1 MHDGDR
7 DAASHARAMRAPRE
21 RDAFATALCV
31 IVAFR
36 ALGAIVNATTFD
48 CDEAFNYWE
57 PLHALTHGHG
67 LQTWEHGSAY
77 ALRSYA
83 YLFLHYAPVR
93 AARWALGEDA
103 GRAAFACGRGTLGL
117 ASACAE
123 AALVSAVRARKALVG
138 SVLMMILATSSGM
151 AIASTAMLP
160 SSFAM
165 TCVTAACAATL
176 RGEHRRA
183 CVACVVAVVFGW
195 PFSGIAVV
203 PFGLCAVHA
212 IGFWAVFWCVVAAT
226 AISAAISVAC
236 DTYMYN
242 DISRSGG
249 WKIVSSVYNLLKYN
263 VASGKSDLYGTESA
277 TFYAKNLALNFQL
290 AAALAIFA
298 PFAVA
303 LAVAVKALRM
313 RKLLKTKKCDAK
325 TALAEIRAYR
335 NNWRAMIAVCSPFP
349 IVTAFF
355 TWIPHKEERFLY
367 MIYPCL
373 CLSAAITVGA
383 LAESALG
390 LNAHAFGKSRVV
402 KLGVVVGVCGCVL
415 TVMVLS
421 LSRTAA
427 LLQYYGA
434 PAKIYHALPMPSS
447 RANGNA
453 WPAWLA
459 EEFAAGGDD
468 ATVDVCV
475 GDEWYRFPSSYHF
488 PSNKYR
494 LRFLKAGFDGALPMP
509 FDFSKGGTAH
519 TPEGLNDDNRAHP
532 NQYVDPS
539 SCRFLV
545 EAEFERGNAHSA
557 SKDFVPGEWIDVAVE
572 KFIDPSRSPTLTRVF
587 YIPGYS
593 EKKNAYVDYKLKRRA
608 RAPTS
613 PTDA

>member
-1 MHDGDR
+1 
-7 DAASHARAMRAPRE
+7 
-21 RDAFATALCV
+21 
-31 IVAFR
+31 
-36 ALGAIVNATTFD
+36 
-48 CDEAFNYWE
+48 
-57 PLHALTHGHG
+57 
-67 LQTWEHGSAY
+67 
-77 ALRSYA
+77 
-83 YLFLHYAPVR
+83 
-93 AARWALGEDA
+93 
-103 GRAAFACGRGTLGL
+103 
-117 ASACAE
+117 
-123 AALVSAVRARKALVG
+123 
-138 SVLMMILATSSGM
+138 MMLLATSSGM

-165 TCVTAACAATL
+165 TCVTAASAATL
-176 RGEHRRA
+176 RGEHGRA
-183 CVACVVAVVFGW
+183 CVACVAAVVFGW
-195 PFSGIAVV
+195 PFSGIATV

-212 IGFWAVFWCVVAAT
+212 IGFGAVFGRVVAAT

-415 TVMVLS
+415 TAMVLS

-494 LRFLKAGFDGALPMP
+494 LRFPQGWFRRRAPDAVRFLQGW
-509 FDFSKGGTAH
+509 H
-519 TPEGLNDDNRAHP
+519 RAHP
-532 NQYVDPS
+532 
-539 SCRFLV
+539 RGL
-545 EAEFERGNAHSA
+545 ERRQPGAP
-557 SKDFVPGEWIDVAVE
+557 KPIRRPFVVSFPRR
-572 KFIDPSRSPTLTRVF
+572 SRIR
-587 YIPGYS
+587 
-593 EKKNAYVDYKLKRRA
+593 ARQRAQRLKRFRSGRMDRRRRGKVYRSISKSHAHPRLLHPRILGEEERVRRLQTQTPRA
-608 RAPTS
+608 RADFPDGRVRRRLHPHPDRS
-613 PTDA
+613 